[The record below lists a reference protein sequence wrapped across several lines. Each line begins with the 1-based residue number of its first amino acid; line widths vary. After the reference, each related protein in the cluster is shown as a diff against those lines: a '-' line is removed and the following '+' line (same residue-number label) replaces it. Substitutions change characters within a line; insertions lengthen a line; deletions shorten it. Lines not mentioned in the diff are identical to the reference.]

1 MKARAG
7 TGWQYVMTDL
17 SMILF
22 MITAAAV
29 NDAPPDPRGPAP
41 PAPSAPPPVPVLLAA
56 PALGEPIAVWRGGA
70 GSPTLGQWL
79 TTQPSD
85 PRQRLTIVG
94 SAAAPGEAL
103 RLATGAGRP
112 ARILLEPGSAG
123 APFATLT
130 YDQSPDMA
138 RPLQSAG
145 ANPPAR

>member
-29 NDAPPDPRGPAP
+29 NDAPADPHP
-41 PAPSAPPPVPVLLAA
+41 PAPSAPPPVPVPLAA
-56 PALGEPIAVWRGGA
+56 PALGEPIAVWRGVA
-70 GSPTLGQWL
+70 GGPTLGQWL
-79 TTQPSD
+79 TSQPSD

-103 RLATGAGRP
+103 HLAAAAGRS

-130 YDQSPDMA
+130 YDRLPDMA

>member
-7 TGWQYVMTDL
+7 TGWQYLMTDL

-29 NDAPPDPRGPAP
+29 NDAPVDRRPVAP
-41 PAPSAPPPVPVLLAA
+41 PANPAPLAA
-56 PALGEPIAVWRGGA
+56 PALGEAIAVWRGGA
-70 GSPTLGQWL
+70 GAPTLGQWL
-79 TTQPSD
+79 VSQPGD

-94 SAAAPGEAL
+94 SAAAPDEAL
-103 RLATGAGRP
+103 RLASGVGRP
-112 ARILLEPGSAG
+112 ARILLEPGSPG

-138 RPLQSAG
+138 RPLQSSG
-145 ANPPAR
+145 RN